1 MLDVP
6 RLTAPPRHAPS
17 RSGPA
22 RPGPSRPG
30 PTVPA
35 AGGPGVKRHGF
46 AEIAAGA
53 VVLLAAVLFLA
64 YAVTNSGR
72 SAAGGGLVLTA
83 RFDRIDGLAAGA
95 DVRIAGVKVGSV
107 TGQRID
113 PATFLAVLTLNV
125 DQGLHLPEDSSAE
138 ITSEGLLG
146 GKYVALVPGG
156 SDRNLASGGEVKIT
170 QSAVSL
176 ESLLGRFIFS
186 VTELA
191 GNQAQRAGS
200 GSPAPAPAAAP
211 PAAGAAPAAR
221 PPAAG
226 RPR

>member
-1 MLDVP
+1 MKG
-6 RLTAPPRHAPS
+6 R
-17 RSGPA
+17 GI
-22 RPGPSRPG
+22 
-30 PTVPA
+30 
-35 AGGPGVKRHGF
+35 
-46 AEIAAGA
+46 AEVAAGA

-72 SAAGGGLVLTA
+72 SGGGSGLELTA

-107 TGQRID
+107 TAQRID
-113 PATFLAVLTLNV
+113 PQTFLAVLTMNV
-125 DQGLHLPEDSSAE
+125 DSALRLPDDSSAE

-156 SDRNLASGGEVKIT
+156 STRNLATGGEVKIT

-191 GNQAQRAGS
+191 SSRQGENGGAAAGNGGS
-200 GSPAPAPAAAP
+200 APA
-211 PAAGAAPAAR
+211 G
-221 PPAAG
+221 G
-226 RPR
+226 PR

>member
-1 MLDVP
+1 LG
-6 RLTAPPRHAPS
+6 A
-17 RSGPA
+17 
-22 RPGPSRPG
+22 
-30 PTVPA
+30 
-35 AGGPGVKRHGF
+35 PGVKGRGF

-72 SAAGGGLVLTA
+72 AASGSGLVLTA
-83 RFDRIDGLAAGA
+83 RFDRIDGLSSGA
-95 DVRIAGVKVGSV
+95 DVRIAGVRVGSV
-107 TGQRID
+107 TAQRID
-113 PATFLAVLTLNV
+113 PKTFLAVLTLNV
-125 DQGLHLPEDSSAE
+125 DSALQIPDDSSAE

-156 SDRNLASGGEVKIT
+156 SARNLASGGEVKIT

-191 GNQAQRAGS
+191 SNKQGENAAGNDAGN
-200 GSPAPAPAAAP
+200 PAPAPAA
-211 PAAGAAPAAR
+211 GTR
-221 PPAAG
+221 
-226 RPR
+226 

>member
-1 MLDVP
+1 M
-6 RLTAPPRHAPS
+6 
-17 RSGPA
+17 
-22 RPGPSRPG
+22 
-30 PTVPA
+30 
-35 AGGPGVKRHGF
+35 KRHGI

-72 SAAGGGLVLTA
+72 SSAGGGLMLTA
-83 RFDRIDGLAAGA
+83 RFDRIDGLAQGA

-113 PATFLAVLTLNV
+113 PQTFLAVLTLNV
-125 DQGLHLPEDSSAE
+125 DSGLRLPDDSSAE

-146 GKYVALVPGG
+146 GKYVAIVPGG
-156 SDRNLASGGEVKIT
+156 SDRNLTSGGEVKIT

-191 GNQAQRAGS
+191 GNQAQRGGS
-200 GSPAPAPAAAP
+200 GAQGAPAAAP
-211 PAAGAAPAAR
+211 QAAAPGNTNPAGR
-221 PPAAG
+221 PPAGG